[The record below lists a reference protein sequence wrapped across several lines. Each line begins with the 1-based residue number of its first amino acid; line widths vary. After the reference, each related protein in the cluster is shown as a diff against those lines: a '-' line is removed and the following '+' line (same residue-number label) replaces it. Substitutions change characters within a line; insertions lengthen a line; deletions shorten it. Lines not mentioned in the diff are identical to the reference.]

1 MDPGQRARTLRR
13 RLWAFPVAAAVLVAS
28 CAAHDAVVAPPR
40 QFATRAAVA
49 AIEQYRARL
58 SSTMGRFVQCRFVPS
73 CSAYGLEMV
82 KRHGAY
88 RGGLRALG
96 RIARCNPATPMGTV
110 DPPD

>member
-1 MDPGQRARTLRR
+1 MDTGQRARTLT
-13 RLWAFPVAAAVLVAS
+13 RLLRAFPMAVALLFAS
-28 CAAHDAVVAPPR
+28 CAVHDAVVPAPR

-49 AIEQYRARL
+49 AIGQYRSRV
-58 SSTMGRFVQCRFVPS
+58 SSTMGKFVQCRFVPT

-110 DPPD
+110 DPPR